1 MIRLEQILETVRKQ
15 HPEDD
20 LEVIR
25 RAYIFSAKE
34 HKGQVRASGEPY
46 LTHPLE
52 VANVL
57 AEMKMDA
64 VTVSVGLLHDVV
76 EDTLTSIER
85 LEAVFGPEIAHIV
98 DALTKISQIHFTS
111 REHKQAENF
120 RKMLLA
126 MSDDVRVIIVKLAD
140 RLHNMRTLRH
150 LKSDRREAIA
160 RETLDIYAPLAHRLG
175 MGRVRGELEDV
186 AFSFLDTEAYTSL
199 KKAVEEKRKVNDE
212 FLAEVRTEVE
222 QKMAEHHI
230 PCQTEARIKRLY
242 SIHHKLRRQRIS
254 LDQVYDLLAVRIVTD
269 DIKNCYAALGVIH
282 NTWRPVP
289 GRIKDFIAMPRPN
302 MYQSLHTSVI
312 AHGQPFEIQIRT
324 EEMHRVAEEGI
335 AAHWKYKDGKLVADD
350 REDQRVSWLRH
361 LVEWQQ
367 EMKDPTDFLNTLK
380 VDLYPEE
387 VYTFTPMGKVVT
399 LPRDATPVD
408 FAYAIHTEV
417 GHTCVGAKVNGR
429 LLPLRTRLSNG
440 DIVEIV
446 TQTGHHPSRDW
457 LNFVR
462 TSRARNKI
470 RHWLTV
476 QERTKSIELGRKF
489 LEKEARKYKV
499 GVKALVDGEGLAEIA
514 SEYGCSKVEDLL
526 SGIGYGK
533 ISAHGVLEKVY
544 PELSQ
549 TPAGQGSKLSAVVKR
564 VLGFGE
570 DVTVK
575 VRGMDDLL
583 VYRAKC
589 CNPIRGEAII
599 GYVTR
604 GKGVAVHSKDC
615 ANVQNLMYEADRRI
629 DVEWAGKPADRETY
643 SVNLAISSEDRPGI
657 LAAISSAVSGVQ
669 ANILDMSARTDEER
683 GVIDMTVQIPDMKHL
698 EKVIASVRRLDGV
711 FDVQRT
717 ASVPDS
723 PVADATKVGS
733 DA

>member
-1 MIRLEQILETVRKQ
+1 MIRLEQILEAVQRC
-15 HPEDD
+15 HPDDD
-20 LEVIR
+20 LEVVR

-46 LTHPLE
+46 MTHPLE

-57 AEMKMDA
+57 AELKMDA

-76 EDTLTSIER
+76 EDTLTTVDH
-85 LEAVFGPEIAHIV
+85 LEEIFGTEIAHIV
-98 DALTKISQIHFTS
+98 DALTKISQIYFTS
-111 REHKQAENF
+111 TEHKQAENF

-140 RLHNMRTLRH
+140 RLHNMRTLKH
-150 LKSDRREAIA
+150 LKAARREAIA
-160 RETLDIYAPLAHRLG
+160 RETLEIYAPLAHRLG
-175 MGRVRGELEDV
+175 MGKVRGELEDL
-186 AFSFLDTEAYTSL
+186 AFSFLDPKAYDHLKVALEA
-199 KKAVEEKRKVNDE
+199 KRKVNDE
-212 FLAEVRTEVE
+212 FLAEVRATVE
-222 QKMAEHHI
+222 LKMAEHDI
-230 PCQTEARIKRLY
+230 PCRTEARIKRIY
-242 SIHHKLRRQRIS
+242 SIHHKLRRQRIG

-302 MYQSLHTSVI
+302 MYQSLHSSVI
-312 AHGQPFEIQIRT
+312 ARGQPFEIQIRT
-324 EEMHRVAEEGI
+324 EEMHSVAEEGI

-367 EMKDPTDFLNTLK
+367 EMKDPTDFLSTLK
-380 VDLYPEE
+380 ADLYSEE
-387 VYTFTPMGKVVT
+387 VYTFSPQGKVVT

-408 FAYAIHTEV
+408 FAYTIHTEV
-417 GHTCVGAKVNGR
+417 GNTCVGAKINGR
-429 LLPLRTRLSNG
+429 LLPLRSKLSNG

-446 TQTGHHPSRDW
+446 TQAGQRPSRDW

-470 RHWLTV
+470 RQWLTL
-476 QERTKSIELGRKF
+476 QERTKSIELGRKL
-489 LEKEARKYKV
+489 LEKEARKHKV
-499 GVKALVDGEGLAEIA
+499 NLKSLIEGDRLLEVA
-514 SEYGCSKVEDLL
+514 SEYGCARVDDIL

-533 ISAHGVLEKVY
+533 ISVKGLLETID
-544 PELSQ
+544 PEFAKAPSNQ
-549 TPAGQGSKLSAVVKR
+549 ESKLTSVVKR
-564 VLGFGE
+564 VLGLGE

-575 VRGMDDLL
+575 VRGMDDVL

-589 CNPIRGEAII
+589 CNPIRGEEII

-615 ANVQNLMYEADRRI
+615 SNVQNLMYEADRRI
-629 DVEWAGKPADRETY
+629 NVEWAGKSKAKETY
-643 SVNLAISSEDRPGI
+643 SVILAIVTEDRPGM

-683 GVIDMTVQIPDMKHL
+683 GIIDMTVQIPDMKRL
-698 EKVIASVRRLDGV
+698 EKVISSVRQLGGV
-711 FDVQRT
+711 YDVMRSTTLSQEAVNET
-717 ASVPDS
+717 
-723 PVADATKVGS
+723 TKVGRE
-733 DA
+733 